1 MEKEIKSERI
11 TIRCTPSQKKKLE
24 NESAKFNMHPTTY
37 AGDKLFSGKLRMSY
51 AKRKVCTSLVTVGN
65 YLDELSSLL
74 DNEPSDYISKE
85 LVSKSLENAK
95 KEIATI
101 WKY

>member
-37 AGDKLFSGKLRMSY
+37 AGDKLFNGRLRMSY
-51 AKRKVCTSLVTVGN
+51 AKRKVCTTLVTVGN
-65 YLDELSSLL
+65 YLDEISALL
-74 DNEPSDYISKE
+74 DSEQSDYISKE

-95 KEIATI
+95 KEISTI